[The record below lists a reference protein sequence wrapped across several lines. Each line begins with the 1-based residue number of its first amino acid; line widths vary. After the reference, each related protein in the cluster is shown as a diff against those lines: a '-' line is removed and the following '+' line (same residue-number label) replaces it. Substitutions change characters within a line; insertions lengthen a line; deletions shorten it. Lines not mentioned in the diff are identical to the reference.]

1 MQSPE
6 HTGSHVIPPPPAL
19 PTLPSSEPP
28 ISKRGVSWKLVG
40 AFLALLMT
48 VGASALGISNQ
59 IGESAAEERARDR
72 ATSQQLEQL
81 TREVRVI
88 GGTLATHR
96 EQLTTYRERIGSLR
110 RDVDDLERELG
121 KRRRTAREN

>member
-1 MQSPE
+1 MSAPE
-6 HTGSHVIPPPPAL
+6 HTGSHLIPPPPAL

-72 ATSQQLEQL
+72 ATSQQIEQL

-88 GGTLATHR
+88 GGTLVTHR
-96 EQLTTYRERIGSLR
+96 EQLTAHRERIGTLR
-110 RDVDDLERELG
+110 RDVDELERDRN
-121 KRRRTAREN
+121 KRRPIDREN